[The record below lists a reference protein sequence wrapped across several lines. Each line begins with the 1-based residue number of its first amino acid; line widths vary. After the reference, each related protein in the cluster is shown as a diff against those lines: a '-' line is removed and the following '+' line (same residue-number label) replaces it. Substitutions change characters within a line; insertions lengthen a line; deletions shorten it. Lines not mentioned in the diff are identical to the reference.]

1 MVSIGLILFVIR
13 SAERRRRR
21 LIAVHSF
28 QMPRNNIVF
37 GNEWEMTIISV
48 IGTHLNHITN
58 IRLVHNRLDEGIFMG
73 IQNGWKC
80 SGKK

>member
-13 SAERRRRR
+13 SAERHRRR

-28 QMPRNNIVF
+28 QMVHNNVMCS
-37 GNEWEMTIISV
+37 NEWEMTIISV

-73 IQNGWKC
+73 NQNGW
-80 SGKK
+80 SGLGKK